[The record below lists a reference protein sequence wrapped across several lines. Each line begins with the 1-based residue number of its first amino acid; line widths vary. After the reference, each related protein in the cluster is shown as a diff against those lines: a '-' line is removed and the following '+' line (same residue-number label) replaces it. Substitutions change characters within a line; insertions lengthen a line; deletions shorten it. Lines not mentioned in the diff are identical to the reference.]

1 MQAAIVGIIIGKPAR
16 RPLAYRHIELDIGR
30 YRNIEACGLIRQN
43 RETFHACNLTLV
55 EGRAPAALADLPA
68 PDAVFI
74 GGTKGGMEAVVDTVL
89 ARNPNA
95 RICISAI
102 ALETLS
108 AAVAA
113 LTAHGLAAEVT
124 QIAVSRTRPAGRL
137 HLLMAN
143 NPIFLITGERK

>member
-1 MQAAIVGIIIGKPAR
+1 M
-16 RPLAYRHIELDIGR
+16 
-30 YRNIEACGLIRQN
+30 
-43 RETFHACNLTLV
+43 

-102 ALETLS
+102 ALETLD
-108 AAVAA
+108 
-113 LTAHGLAAEVT
+113 
-124 QIAVSRTRPAGRL
+124 
-137 HLLMAN
+137 
-143 NPIFLITGERK
+143 